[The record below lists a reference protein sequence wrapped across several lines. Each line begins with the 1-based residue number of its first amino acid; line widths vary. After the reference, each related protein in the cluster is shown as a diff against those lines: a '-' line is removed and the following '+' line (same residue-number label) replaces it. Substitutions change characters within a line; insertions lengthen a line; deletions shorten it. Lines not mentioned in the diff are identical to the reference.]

1 MADLATQLKQLNEAQ
16 RLRELAQQ
24 YGYSQQDIN
33 TLRQAVPQ
41 LAGQAVGQLPPAQ
54 MPRYVPPAG
63 QLPPVP
69 MPQVGIQPGTLP
81 PAQMPS
87 LPSSQS
93 MTPAE
98 MEMLRRA
105 TPGYQAPAPSFKDI
119 FFNPGKVMQQNYVD
133 PAIVEQM
140 YYRGLLSR

>member
-24 YGYSQQDIN
+24 YGYG
-33 TLRQAVPQ
+33 QALPQ

-54 MPRYVPPAG
+54 MPQYTPPQG
-63 QLPPVP
+63 QLPSAA
-69 MPQVGIQPGTLP
+69 MPQVGRQPGSLP
-81 PAQMPS
+81 PAQMPT
-87 LPSSQS
+87 
-93 MTPAE
+93 M
-98 MEMLRRA
+98 
-105 TPGYQAPAPSFKDI
+105 PGYQAPAPSFKDI

-133 PAIVEQM
+133 PALVEQM